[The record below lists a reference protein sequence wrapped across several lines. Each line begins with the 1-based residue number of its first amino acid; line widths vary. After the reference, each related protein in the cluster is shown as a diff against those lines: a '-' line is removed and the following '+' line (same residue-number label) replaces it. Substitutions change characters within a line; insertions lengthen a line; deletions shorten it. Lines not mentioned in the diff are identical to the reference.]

1 MNIEHR
7 NVIWCYISVGGICW
21 CTKLWIYDVTNTC
34 DFLSIQT
41 TRIWIWKS
49 LALRIFKP
57 LKVVNLQGM
66 SLIALWIRLLWFW
79 IICKR
84 LLAVFLSERF
94 FSLRGIEFWAVDN
107 IPKKQIVNSEKFD
120 LMNVNILRGSC
131 QVIYEKNILNGKVNN
146 ILMISY
152 TGISH
157 IHFTSK

>member
-1 MNIEHR
+1 MDL
-7 NVIWCYISVGGICW
+7 WCNKYF
-21 CTKLWIYDVTNTC
+21 WIYDVTNTC
-34 DFLSIQT
+34 GFLPMQT

-49 LALRIFKP
+49 LALRIFFDS
-57 LKVVNLQGM
+57 LKVVNHQGM
-66 SLIALWIRLLWFW
+66 SLIALRIRWFYNIW
-79 IICKR
+79 KR

-131 QVIYEKNILNGKVNN
+131 QVIYEENILNGKVNN

-157 IHFTSK
+157 IHFTSI

>member
-1 MNIEHR
+1 MDL
-7 NVIWCYISVGGICW
+7 WCNKYF
-21 CTKLWIYDVTNTC
+21 WIYDVTNTC
-34 DFLSIQT
+34 GFLPMQT

-57 LKVVNLQGM
+57 LKVVNYQGR
-66 SLIALWIRLLWFW
+66 IALRIRILWFSN
-79 IICKR
+79 ICKI

-94 FSLRGIEFWAVDN
+94 FSLRGVEFWAVDN

-131 QVIYEKNILNGKVNN
+131 QVIYEENILNGKVNN

-157 IHFTSK
+157 IHFTSI

>member
-1 MNIEHR
+1 MDLCCNK
-7 NVIWCYISVGGICW
+7 YF
-21 CTKLWIYDVTNTC
+21 WIYDVTNTC
-34 DFLSIQT
+34 GFLPMQT

-49 LALRIFKP
+49 LALCIFEP
-57 LKVVNLQGM
+57 LKVVNHQGM
-66 SLIALWIRLLWFW
+66 SLIALRIRWFYNIW
-79 IICKR
+79 KR

-94 FSLRGIEFWAVDN
+94 FSLWGIEFWAVDN

-131 QVIYEKNILNGKVNN
+131 QVIYEENILNGKVNN

-157 IHFTSK
+157 IHFTSI